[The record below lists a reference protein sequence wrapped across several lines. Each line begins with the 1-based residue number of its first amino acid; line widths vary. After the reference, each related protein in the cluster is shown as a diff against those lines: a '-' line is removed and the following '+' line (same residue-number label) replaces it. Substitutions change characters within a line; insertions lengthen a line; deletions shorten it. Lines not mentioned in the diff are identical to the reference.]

1 MKIFIVIIFTI
12 LHVLSV
18 VGQMP
23 TPTPT
28 DVGQEA
34 SNRMEELETLKNRR
48 ERKERFKN
56 LTEISPLFEEI
67 QQAFSVSAEYSAKY
81 SNFLKKKDTGLARIF
96 SDNDCGK
103 DIKTI
108 SLEELER
115 CKDRPQIIGAG
126 SLYSFRLP
134 NLFYQAVEE
143 GFSVQRIN
151 YYLGESE
158 IHFTNGKFIVG
169 KNLIQGIIVEM
180 GDINLE
186 NVNSKT
192 ESFRFL
198 DKWEKA
204 KNKNQLT
211 EQNKLLETGI
221 KEGDYFYSNNV
232 EIKIDTSYLLR
243 SISYAEKSPTFW
255 NIDQIVAFRV
265 IGQDANGIIVILW
278 KKMREEIAPKLDK

>member
-1 MKIFIVIIFTI
+1 MKIFIAIIFTI
-12 LHVLSV
+12 LAVLSV
-18 VGQMP
+18 IGQMP

-34 SNRMEELETLKNRR
+34 SNRMQELETLKNRR
-48 ERKERFKN
+48 KQKERVKN

-108 SLEELER
+108 TLAELER

-134 NLFYQAVEE
+134 SLLYQAVGE
-143 GFSVQRIN
+143 GFSVQKIN

-158 IHFTNGKFIVG
+158 IHFTKGKFIVG
-169 KNLIQGIIVEM
+169 RNLTQGIIVEM

-204 KNKNQLT
+204 KNRKQLT
-211 EQNKLLETGI
+211 EQNQLLETGI
-221 KEGDYFYSNNV
+221 KETDYFYSNNV
-232 EIKIDTSYLLR
+232 EIKIGTSYLLR
-243 SISYAEKSPTFW
+243 SISYAEKSPIFW
-255 NIDQIVAFRV
+255 NVDQIVAFRV
-265 IGQDANGIIVILW
+265 IAQDANKSIIILW
-278 KKMREEIAPKLDK
+278 QKMREETAPKLDK

>member
-1 MKIFIVIIFTI
+1 MKIFIAIIFTI
-12 LHVLSV
+12 LAVLSV

-34 SNRMEELETLKNRR
+34 SNRMNELETLKNRGKQ
-48 ERKERFKN
+48 KERFKN
-56 LTEISPLFEEI
+56 LREISPLFEEI

-108 SLEELER
+108 TLAELER

-134 NLFYQAVEE
+134 SLFYQAVGER
-143 GFSVQRIN
+143 FSVQKIN

-169 KNLIQGIIVEM
+169 RNLTQGIIVEM

-204 KNKNQLT
+204 KNRKQLT

-221 KEGDYFYSNNV
+221 KETGYFYSNNV
-232 EIKIDTSYLLR
+232 EIKIGTSYLLR

-265 IGQDANGIIVILW
+265 IAQDANGSVIILW
-278 KKMREEIAPKLDK
+278 KKMREETAPKLDK